1 MTACMLYITAED
13 RAEALKVGRALV
25 EARLAACANVFDG
38 VTSVFWWEGKVQDE
52 PECSL
57 VCKTRED
64 LVEAAVAKVK
74 EVHSYDVP
82 CVVAVP
88 IKDGNP
94 DFLAW
99 IEDETG

>member
-1 MTACMLYITAED
+1 MTACMLYITASD

-38 VTSVFWWEGKVQDE
+38 ITSVFWWDGQVQDE
-52 PECSL
+52 PECAL
-57 VCKTRED
+57 VCKSRED
-64 LVEAAVAKVK
+64 LVDAVVAKVK

-82 CVVAVP
+82 CVVALP
-88 IKDGNP
+88 IRAGNP
-94 DFLAW
+94 AFLQW